1 MESENE
7 VVDLAMMGSNMT
19 EYDVVTG
26 NDIDQDSNDMNRT
39 AMRL

>member
-19 EYDVVTG
+19 EYDVVAG
-26 NDIDQDSNDMNRT
+26 NDIDQDSNNMNRT